1 MRTAPV
7 APFGA
12 ETIYAAVR
20 WVEQGLR
27 WALRRTR

>member
-20 WVEQGLR
+20 LIERALNWT
-27 WALRRTR
+27 LRRTR

>member
-20 WVEQGLR
+20 LIERALR
-27 WALRRTR
+27 WSMRGAR